1 MTPLPYEIWPGSPGP
16 AGARANG
23 EGTNFSLWSR
33 VAERVELCLFPDGGD
48 EVRLDLPSN
57 TDHRWYGFVPG
68 VGPGMRYGFRVHGPY
83 APGNGHRCNPNK
95 LLLDPYARAIDGEF
109 MFDPAVLDFAESYG
123 SDVRS
128 TTDSAPFVP
137 RGVVIDPS
145 FDWGD
150 DAPPRTARDDTVIYE
165 VHVKGFT
172 KQHPGVPEELRGT
185 YAGLAHDA
193 AIDHLRA
200 LGITA
205 VELMPVQAFLT
216 EPDVAERGQVNY
228 WGYNPIAWFA
238 PHPAYAH
245 ATDPQAVVDEF
256 KGMVKHLHAAGIE
269 VILDVVYNH
278 TAELS
283 AIGPTLSLR
292 GIDNEAYYRLGR
304 DDRHHNVNY
313 TGCGN
318 TVDLRVPGTLALVMD
333 SLRYLVT
340 ECHVDGFR
348 FDLATSL
355 GRTDHGF
362 HLEAPFI
369 AAVHQDPIL
378 SAVKL
383 IAEPWDLGLDGYQ
396 LGQFPPPWAEWNDRF
411 RDTVRDYWR
420 GVDETLPEIAARLSG
435 SEDVFAASGRGPLAS
450 INFVT
455 AHDGFT
461 LRDLVSYDEKHNELN
476 GERNH
481 DGHDDNRSWNCGVE
495 GPTDDPDVLA
505 LRARQQ
511 RNLLATVL
519 LSQGVPMLL
528 SGDELGRTQ
537 LGNNNAYCIDSEL
550 TWLDWDGKDD
560 GLLTYVQGLVAYR
573 RAHPVFRRRHW
584 LVGRLGH
591 DERAY
596 DTAWLTWE
604 GEEMSERHWQVATSR
619 SMQVFLNGEAIKRRG
634 DRGEPVADDSF
645 LLLLNADAADHDFE
659 LAGGVFGGA
668 WQLVL
673 DTADGQPPSDRD
685 VSPAG
690 HGVTLS
696 SHHLVLFRRVA
707 VG

>member
-1 MTPLPYEIWPGSPGP
+1 MTSLTHEIWPGSPLP
-16 AGARANG
+16 AGARPTAD
-23 EGTNFSLWSR
+23 GTNFSLWSR
-33 VAERVELCLFPDGGD
+33 VAERVELCLFPEGGD
-48 EVRLDLPSN
+48 EIRLDLPAN
-57 TDHRWYGFVPG
+57 TDHRWHGFVPG
-68 VGPGMRYGFRVHGPY
+68 VGPGMRYGYRVHGPY
-83 APGNGHRCNPNK
+83 SPGIGHRCNPNK
-95 LLLDPYARAIDGEF
+95 LLLDPYARAIDGAF
-109 MFDPAVLDFAESYG
+109 TWDPAVRDFDGDYRA
-123 SDVRS
+123 DVPS
-128 TTDSAPFVP
+128 HADSAQFVP
-137 RGVVIDPS
+137 RGVVVDPS
-145 FDWGD
+145 FDWAGD
-150 DAPPRTARDDTVIYE
+150 THPRTPWDDTVIVE

-172 KQHPGVPEELRGT
+172 KQHPDVPTELRGT

-193 AIDHLRA
+193 AIAHLTA
-200 LGITA
+200 LGVTA
-205 VELMPVQAFLT
+205 VELLPVQAFLT
-216 EPDVAERGQVNY
+216 EPTVAARGQVNY

-238 PHPAYAH
+238 PHSAYAH
-245 ATDPQAVVDEF
+245 ARDPQGVVDEF

-278 TAELS
+278 TAELG
-283 AIGPTLSLR
+283 AIGPTVSLR
-292 GIDNEAYYRLGR
+292 GIDNEAYYRLAR

-340 ECHVDGFR
+340 DCHVDGFR

-362 HLEAPFI
+362 
-369 AAVHQDPIL
+369 AADAAFLAAMHQDPVM

-396 LGQFPPPWAEWNDRF
+396 LGRFPPPWAEWNDRF
-411 RDTVRDYWR
+411 RDTARDYWR
-420 GVDETLPEIAARLSG
+420 GIDETLPEVAARLAG
-435 SEDVFAASGRGPLAS
+435 SEDVFAHTGRGPLSS
-450 INFVT
+450 INLVT

-461 LRDLVSYDEKHNELN
+461 LRDLVSYDDKHNEPN
-476 GERNH
+476 GEDSR

-495 GPTDDPDVLA
+495 GPTDDAAVLA

-511 RNLLATVL
+511 RNLLATLL

-528 SGDELGRTQ
+528 AGDELGRTQ

-550 TWLDWDGKDD
+550 TWLDWDGKDE
-560 GLLTYVQGLVAYR
+560 GLLTYVQGLIAYR

-596 DTAWLTWE
+596 DTAWLTRA
-604 GEEMSERHWQVATSR
+604 GQEMSEADWQVGTSK
-619 SMQVFLNGEAIKRRG
+619 SMQVFLNGQAIKRRG
-634 DRGEPVADDSF
+634 DRGEPVADSSY
-645 LLLLNADAADHDFE
+645 LLLLNANTDERRFV
-659 LAGGVFGGA
+659 LAGGVFGNA

-673 DTADGQPPSDRD
+673 DTADGLPPADRE
-685 VSPAG
+685 VVPAG
-690 HGVTLS
+690 VEVTLTH
-696 SHHLVLFRRVA
+696 HHLMLLRRVEA
-707 VG
+707 H